1 MKQLETPRLI
11 LRGFVMEDLDD
22 FYSYCSD
29 PDVGIHGGRE
39 AHQDREQSA
48 EELRKRISE
57 DKTWA
62 ICKKESGKNIG
73 MVWLEPDFRRKRS
86 FERCRVLGY
95 LLAKPEW
102 GQGLMTEAVQEVLRY
117 AFEEL
122 SLELVSTYRFSYN
135 QRSGRVM
142 EKMGFVWERTLR
154 DATERFDSA
163 LLDVMCYSI
172 SRKEYE
178 EWQKKN
184 SN

>member
-29 PDVGIHGGRE
+29 PDVGIHG
-39 AHQDREQSA
+39 
-48 EELRKRISE
+48 KRISE

-86 FERCRVLGY
+86 FDRCRVLGY

-142 EKMGFVWERTLR
+142 EKMGFVWEGTLR
-154 DATERFDSA
+154 DATERFDGA

>member
-62 ICKKESGKNIG
+62 ICKKGKREKYRYG
-73 MVWLEPDFRRKRS
+73 
-86 FERCRVLGY
+86 
-95 LLAKPEW
+95 LAGTGFSPE
-102 GQGLMTEAVQEVLRY
+102 TK
-117 AFEEL
+117 F
-122 SLELVSTYRFSYN
+122 
-135 QRSGRVM
+135 
-142 EKMGFVWERTLR
+142 
-154 DATERFDSA
+154 
-163 LLDVMCYSI
+163 
-172 SRKEYE
+172 
-178 EWQKKN
+178 
-184 SN
+184 

>member
-1 MKQLETPRLI
+1 MTKRRGNLDSPAFSCIRRGICSILKKIYPDRNGGKQMEQLETPRLI

-86 FERCRVLGY
+86 FDRCRVLGY

-102 GQGLMTEAVQEVLRY
+102 GQGLMTEAE
-117 AFEEL
+117 
-122 SLELVSTYRFSYN
+122 
-135 QRSGRVM
+135 
-142 EKMGFVWERTLR
+142 
-154 DATERFDSA
+154 
-163 LLDVMCYSI
+163 
-172 SRKEYE
+172 
-178 EWQKKN
+178 
-184 SN
+184 

>member
-1 MKQLETPRLI
+1 MKQLVTQRLI
-11 LRGFVMEDLDD
+11 LREFRMEDLDD

-39 AHQDREQSA
+39 AHKDICRSR
-48 EELRKRISE
+48 EELQKRISE
-57 DKTWA
+57 GNTWA
-62 ICKKESGKNIG
+62 VCEKESGKNIG
-73 MVWLEPDFRRKRS
+73 MVWLEADFRRKRS
-86 FERCRVLGY
+86 FDRCRVLGY
-95 LLAKPEW
+95 LLAKPYW
-102 GQGLMTEAVQEVLRY
+102 GQGLMTEAVQRVLDY

-142 EKMGFVWERTLR
+142 EKMGFVWEGTLR
-154 DATERFDSA
+154 DATERFDGA

-178 EWQKKN
+178 EWQQKN

>member
-62 ICKKESGKNIG
+62 ICKRKAGKILAWSGWNRIFAG
-73 MVWLEPDFRRKRS
+73 N
-86 FERCRVLGY
+86 
-95 LLAKPEW
+95 
-102 GQGLMTEAVQEVLRY
+102 EVLTD
-117 AFEEL
+117 AGCWD
-122 SLELVSTYRFSYN
+122 TCWQN
-135 QRSGRVM
+135 RSGDR
-142 EKMGFVWERTLR
+142 G
-154 DATERFDSA
+154 
-163 LLDVMCYSI
+163 
-172 SRKEYE
+172 
-178 EWQKKN
+178 
-184 SN
+184 

>member
-1 MKQLETPRLI
+1 MEQLETPRLI

-39 AHQDREQSA
+39 THQDKQQSA

-62 ICKKESGKNIG
+62 ICKRRKNIG
-73 MVWLEPDFRRKRS
+73 MIWLEPDFRRKRS
-86 FERCRVLGY
+86 FDRCRVLGY

-102 GQGLMTEAVQEVLRY
+102 GQGLMTEAVRSRTVC
-117 AFEEL
+117 FEEL

-142 EKMGFVWERTLR
+142 EKMGFVWEGTLR
-154 DATERFDSA
+154 DAYRT
-163 LLDVMCYSI
+163 V
-172 SRKEYE
+172 
-178 EWQKKN
+178 
-184 SN
+184 

>member
-39 AHQDREQSA
+39 VHQDREQSA

-73 MVWLEPDFRRKRS
+73 IVWLEPDFRRKRS
-86 FERCRVLGY
+86 FERCRY
-95 LLAKPEW
+95 W
-102 GQGLMTEAVQEVLRY
+102 DTCWQ
-117 AFEEL
+117 
-122 SLELVSTYRFSYN
+122 N
-135 QRSGRVM
+135 RSGDR
-142 EKMGFVWERTLR
+142 G
-154 DATERFDSA
+154 
-163 LLDVMCYSI
+163 
-172 SRKEYE
+172 
-178 EWQKKN
+178 
-184 SN
+184 

>member
-1 MKQLETPRLI
+1 
-11 LRGFVMEDLDD
+11 
-22 FYSYCSD
+22 
-29 PDVGIHGGRE
+29 
-39 AHQDREQSA
+39 
-48 EELRKRISE
+48 
-57 DKTWA
+57 
-62 ICKKESGKNIG
+62 
-73 MVWLEPDFRRKRS
+73 
-86 FERCRVLGY
+86 
-95 LLAKPEW
+95 
-102 GQGLMTEAVQEVLRY
+102 MTEAVQEVLRY

-142 EKMGFVWERTLR
+142 EKMGFVWEGTLR